1 MKIISDTAHGILDYL
16 TVAIFAL
23 APSILGLTGFAAL
36 VSYALAAIH
45 LVMTLLTNMPLGV
58 FKIIPMRLHA
68 LVEMLVGP
76 VLVVAALVL
85 PTILGDKR
93 EFFLVM
99 GLVILAVWL
108 LSSYGRPAVVLSRI
122 RPDRRGTKITPVRI
136 SPPGSRVQKHR
147 SSSCRSTSWRAR
159 RGQ

>member
-1 MKIISDTAHGILDYL
+1 MKVISDTAHGILDYL

-23 APSILGLTGFAAL
+23 APSILGLTGLAAL

-58 FKIIPMRLHA
+58 LKIIPMRLHA

-76 VLVVAALVL
+76 VLVVAALV
-85 PTILGDKR
+85 PTLLGDKR

-108 LSSYGRPAVVLSRI
+108 LSSYGRPAVVRQ
-122 RPDRRGTKITPVRI
+122 P
-136 SPPGSRVQKHR
+136 
-147 SSSCRSTSWRAR
+147 RST
-159 RGQ
+159 

>member
-1 MKIISDTAHGILDYL
+1 VATATSYSAHNLPGKTVSQRQEKNLKVISDTTHGILDYL

-45 LVMTLLTNMPLGV
+45 LAMTLLTNMPLGV
-58 FKIIPMRLHA
+58 IKIIPMRLHA
-68 LVEMLVGP
+68 LVEMIVGP

-85 PTILGDKR
+85 PTILGDRR

-108 LSSYGRPAVVLSRI
+108 LSSYGRSVATR
-122 RPDRRGTKITPVRI
+122 
-136 SPPGSRVQKHR
+136 
-147 SSSCRSTSWRAR
+147 
-159 RGQ
+159 

>member
-1 MKIISDTAHGILDYL
+1 MKVISDTAHGLLDYL

-23 APSILGLTGFAAL
+23 APSILGLSGFAAL

-45 LVMTLLTNMPLGV
+45 LVMTVLTDMPLGV
-58 FKIIPMRLHA
+58 FKIIPIRLHA

-85 PTILGDKR
+85 PTLLGDKR

-108 LSSYGRPAVVLSRI
+108 LSSYQVI
-122 RPDRRGTKITPVRI
+122 RPRLLRRLRADQRSFERI
-136 SPPGSRVQKHR
+136 SQ
-147 SSSCRSTSWRAR
+147 TSAELAC
-159 RGQ
+159 

>member
-1 MKIISDTAHGILDYL
+1 MKVISDTTHGLLDYL

-23 APSILGLTGFAAL
+23 APSILGLSGFAAL

-45 LVMTLLTNMPLGV
+45 LVMTVLTDMPLGV
-58 FKIIPMRLHA
+58 LKIIPIRLHA

-85 PTILGDKR
+85 PTLLGDKR

-99 GLVILAVWL
+99 GMVILVVWL
-108 LSSYGRPAVVLSRI
+108 LSSYGRPAAA
-122 RPDRRGTKITPVRI
+122 PQTP
-136 SPPGSRVQKHR
+136 
-147 SSSCRSTSWRAR
+147 SS
-159 RGQ
+159 

>member
-1 MKIISDTAHGILDYL
+1 MTFPKTIHQRQENSMKVISDTAHGILDYL

-23 APSILGLTGFAAL
+23 APGILGLTGFAAL

-45 LVMTLLTNMPLGV
+45 LIMTLLTSMPLGV
-58 FKIIPMRLHA
+58 VKIIPMRLHA

-85 PTILGDKR
+85 PTLLGDKR

-99 GLVILAVWL
+99 GLVILAVWF
-108 LSSYGRPAVVLSRI
+108 LSSYGRPAAA
-122 RPDRRGTKITPVRI
+122 PQA
-136 SPPGSRVQKHR
+136 PPS
-147 SSSCRSTSWRAR
+147 
-159 RGQ
+159 

>member
-1 MKIISDTAHGILDYL
+1 MKVISDTAHGLLDYF

-23 APSILGLTGFAAL
+23 APSILGLSGFAAL

-45 LVMTLLTNMPLGV
+45 LVMTVLTDMPLGV
-58 FKIIPMRLHA
+58 SKIIPIRLHA

-85 PTILGDKR
+85 PTLLGDKR

-108 LSSYGRPAVVLSRI
+108 LSSYGRPAAA
-122 RPDRRGTKITPVRI
+122 PQTP
-136 SPPGSRVQKHR
+136 
-147 SSSCRSTSWRAR
+147 SS
-159 RGQ
+159 

>member
-1 MKIISDTAHGILDYL
+1 MKVISDTAHGILDYL
-16 TVAIFAL
+16 TVAIFAM

-58 FKIIPMRLHA
+58 LKIIPMRLHA

-76 VLVVAALVL
+76 VLVLAALVL

-99 GLVILAVWL
+99 GLVISAVWL
-108 LSSYGRPAVVLSRI
+108 LSSYGRSAVARQ
-122 RPDRRGTKITPVRI
+122 P
-136 SPPGSRVQKHR
+136 
-147 SSSCRSTSWRAR
+147 RST
-159 RGQ
+159 

>member
-1 MKIISDTAHGILDYL
+1 MKVISDTAHGILDYL

-45 LVMTLLTNMPLGV
+45 LIMTLLTNMPLGV
-58 FKIIPMRLHA
+58 VKIIPMRLHA

-76 VLVVAALVL
+76 VLVVAALV
-85 PTILGDKR
+85 PTLLGDKR

-108 LSSYGRPAVVLSRI
+108 LSSYGRPAAA
-122 RPDRRGTKITPVRI
+122 PQAP
-136 SPPGSRVQKHR
+136 
-147 SSSCRSTSWRAR
+147 SS
-159 RGQ
+159 

>member
-1 MKIISDTAHGILDYL
+1 MQPSQGPPLHSNSSSKGGENMKVISDTAHGVLDYL
-16 TVAIFAL
+16 AVAVFAW
-23 APSILGLTGFAAL
+23 APSVLGLTGFAAL

-58 FKIIPMRLHA
+58 LKIIPMRLHA

-99 GLVILAVWL
+99 GLVISAVWL
-108 LSSYGRPAVVLSRI
+108 LSSYGPPAVARQ
-122 RPDRRGTKITPVRI
+122 P
-136 SPPGSRVQKHR
+136 
-147 SSSCRSTSWRAR
+147 RST
-159 RGQ
+159 

>member
-1 MKIISDTAHGILDYL
+1 LTVATATSHRAHNLPGKTVSQRQEKTLKVISDTTHGILDYL

-36 VSYALAAIH
+36 ASYALAAIH
-45 LVMTLLTNMPLGV
+45 LAMTLLTNMPLGV
-58 FKIIPMRLHA
+58 IKIIPMRLHA
-68 LVEMLVGP
+68 LVEMIVGP

-85 PTILGDKR
+85 PTIVGDRR

-108 LSSYGRPAVVLSRI
+108 LSSYGRSAVTR
-122 RPDRRGTKITPVRI
+122 
-136 SPPGSRVQKHR
+136 
-147 SSSCRSTSWRAR
+147 
-159 RGQ
+159 

>member
-1 MKIISDTAHGILDYL
+1 MKMISDTAHGVLDYL
-16 TVAIFAL
+16 TVAIFAM

-45 LVMTLLTNMPLGV
+45 LAMTLLTDMPLGV
-58 FKIIPMRLHA
+58 IKIIPMRLHA
-68 LVEMLVGP
+68 LIEMLVGP

-108 LSSYGRPAVVLSRI
+108 LSGYGRPVAV
-122 RPDRRGTKITPVRI
+122 
-136 SPPGSRVQKHR
+136 
-147 SSSCRSTSWRAR
+147 RST
-159 RGQ
+159 

>member
-1 MKIISDTAHGILDYL
+1 MKVISDTAHGILDYL

-23 APSILGLTGFAAL
+23 APSIL

-45 LVMTLLTNMPLGV
+45 LAMTLLTNMPLGV

-85 PTILGDKR
+85 PTVLGDKR

-108 LSSYGRPAVVLSRI
+108 LSSYGRPAVARQ
-122 RPDRRGTKITPVRI
+122 P
-136 SPPGSRVQKHR
+136 
-147 SSSCRSTSWRAR
+147 RST
-159 RGQ
+159 

>member
-1 MKIISDTAHGILDYL
+1 MKVISDTTHGILDYI

-45 LVMTLLTNMPLGV
+45 LAMTLLTNMPLGV
-58 FKIIPMRLHA
+58 IKIIPMRLHG
-68 LVEMLVGP
+68 LVEMIVGP

-85 PTILGDKR
+85 PTILGDRR

-108 LSSYGRPAVVLSRI
+108 LSSYGRSAVTR
-122 RPDRRGTKITPVRI
+122 
-136 SPPGSRVQKHR
+136 
-147 SSSCRSTSWRAR
+147 
-159 RGQ
+159 

>member
-1 MKIISDTAHGILDYL
+1 MKVISDTAHGLLDYF

-23 APSILGLTGFAAL
+23 APSILGLSGFAAL

-45 LVMTLLTNMPLGV
+45 LVMTVLTDMPLGV
-58 FKIIPMRLHA
+58 FKIIPIRLHA

-76 VLVVAALVL
+76 VLVVGALVL
-85 PTILGDKR
+85 PTLLGDKR

-108 LSSYGRPAVVLSRI
+108 LSSYGHPAAA
-122 RPDRRGTKITPVRI
+122 PQTP
-136 SPPGSRVQKHR
+136 
-147 SSSCRSTSWRAR
+147 SS
-159 RGQ
+159 

>member
-1 MKIISDTAHGILDYL
+1 LKVISDTTHGILDYL

-23 APSILGLTGFAAL
+23 APGILGLTGFAAL

-45 LVMTLLTNMPLGV
+45 LIMTLLTNMPLGV
-58 FKIIPMRLHA
+58 VKIIPMRLHA

-85 PTILGDKR
+85 PTLLGDKR

-99 GLVILAVWL
+99 GLVILAVWF
-108 LSSYGRPAVVLSRI
+108 LSSYGRPAAA
-122 RPDRRGTKITPVRI
+122 PQA
-136 SPPGSRVQKHR
+136 PPS
-147 SSSCRSTSWRAR
+147 
-159 RGQ
+159 

>member
-1 MKIISDTAHGILDYL
+1 MKVISDTAHGILDYL

-23 APSILGLTGFAAL
+23 APRPSILGLTGFAAL

-58 FKIIPMRLHA
+58 LKIIPMRLHA
-68 LVEMLVGP
+68 LVEILVGP

-85 PTILGDKR
+85 PTLLGNKR

-108 LSSYGRPAVVLSRI
+108 LSSYGRPAAA
-122 RPDRRGTKITPVRI
+122 PQA
-136 SPPGSRVQKHR
+136 PPS
-147 SSSCRSTSWRAR
+147 
-159 RGQ
+159 

>member
-1 MKIISDTAHGILDYL
+1 MKIISDTTHGLLDYL

-23 APSILGLTGFAAL
+23 APSVLGLSGFAAL

-45 LVMTLLTNMPLGV
+45 LVMTLLTDMPLGV
-58 FKIIPMRLHA
+58 LKIIPIRLHA

-85 PTILGDKR
+85 PTLLGDKR

-99 GLVILAVWL
+99 GVVILAVWL
-108 LSSYGRPAVVLSRI
+108 LSSYGRPAA
-122 RPDRRGTKITPVRI
+122 VR
-136 SPPGSRVQKHR
+136 
-147 SSSCRSTSWRAR
+147 T
-159 RGQ
+159 

>member
-1 MKIISDTAHGILDYL
+1 MKVISDTTHGILDYV

-23 APSILGLTGFAAL
+23 APGILGLTGFAAL

-45 LVMTLLTNMPLGV
+45 LAMTLLTNMPLGV
-58 FKIIPMRLHA
+58 LKIIPMRLHA

-76 VLVVAALVL
+76 VLVVAALAL

-108 LSSYGRPAVVLSRI
+108 LSSYSRPAAA
-122 RPDRRGTKITPVRI
+122 
-136 SPPGSRVQKHR
+136 
-147 SSSCRSTSWRAR
+147 RST
-159 RGQ
+159 

>member
-1 MKIISDTAHGILDYL
+1 MKVISDTAHGLLDYF

-23 APSILGLTGFAAL
+23 APSLLGLSGFAAL

-45 LVMTLLTNMPLGV
+45 LVMTVLTDMPLGV
-58 FKIIPMRLHA
+58 FKIIPIRLHA

-85 PTILGDKR
+85 PTLLGDKR

-108 LSSYGRPAVVLSRI
+108 LSSYGHSAAAPQ
-122 RPDRRGTKITPVRI
+122 T
-136 SPPGSRVQKHR
+136 
-147 SSSCRSTSWRAR
+147 SSN
-159 RGQ
+159 